1 MAKEYKVNVDGREI
15 IYGAL
20 VRDDDRLSVKEWDT
34 VAHEMVKQN
43 LPEEYEKYKDDE
55 DVIDYIS
62 SWIDIR
68 ERYEALMELLPQSLS
83 YFETSPYRIAEEV
96 YDNTFEKDIVQYDV
110 QEIINRSADLE
121 ELKGELVA
129 YFNLKEVENETNFK
143 SYTNIC

>member
-20 VRDDDRLSVKEWDT
+20 VRDGCRLSVKEWDA

-43 LPEEYEKYKDDE
+43 LPKEYEKYKDDE

-62 SWIDIR
+62 SWINIQ

-83 YFETSPYRIAEEV
+83 YFDTSPYRIAEEV
-96 YDNTFEKDIVQYDV
+96 YENTFEKDIVQYNV
-110 QEIINRSADLE
+110 QEIINRSADLR
-121 ELKGELVA
+121 ELKNELVA
-129 YFNLKEVENETNFK
+129 YFNLKEVEK
-143 SYTNIC
+143 

>member
-20 VRDDDRLSVKEWDT
+20 VRDDSRLSVKEWDA

-43 LPEEYEKYKDDE
+43 LPEEYESYKDNE

-96 YDNTFEKDIVQYDV
+96 YENTFEKDIVQYDV

-121 ELKGELVA
+121 ELKSELVG
-129 YFNLKEVENETNFK
+129 YFNLKEVEK
-143 SYTNIC
+143 

>member
-20 VRDDDRLSVKEWDT
+20 VRDDGRLSVKEWDA

-83 YFETSPYRIAEEV
+83 YFDTSPYRIAEEV
-96 YDNTFEKDIVQYDV
+96 YKNTFEKDVVQHDV
-110 QEIINRSADLE
+110 QEIINRSASLE
-121 ELKGELVA
+121 ELKGELVT
-129 YFNLKEVENETNFK
+129 YFNLKEVEK
-143 SYTNIC
+143 

>member
-1 MAKEYKVNVDGREI
+1 MTKEYKVNVDGREI

-20 VRDDDRLSVKEWDT
+20 VRDDSRLSVKEWDA

-62 SWIDIR
+62 SWINIQ

-83 YFETSPYRIAEEV
+83 YFDTSPYRIAEEV
-96 YDNTFEKDIVQYDV
+96 YENTFEKDIVQYDV
-110 QEIINRSADLE
+110 QEIINTTADLE
-121 ELKGELVA
+121 ELKSELVG
-129 YFNLKEVENETNFK
+129 YFNLKEVEK
-143 SYTNIC
+143 

>member
-15 IYGAL
+15 IYGSL
-20 VRDDDRLSVKEWDT
+20 VRDDGRLSVKEWDA

-62 SWIDIR
+62 SWINIQ

-96 YDNTFEKDIVQYDV
+96 YENTFEKDIVQYNV

-129 YFNLKEVENETNFK
+129 YFNLKEVEK
-143 SYTNIC
+143 

>member
-15 IYGAL
+15 IYGSL
-20 VRDDDRLSVKEWDT
+20 VRDGSRLSVKEWDA

-62 SWIDIR
+62 SWIDIQ

-96 YDNTFEKDIVQYDV
+96 YENTFEKDIVQYDV

-129 YFNLKEVENETNFK
+129 YFNLKEVEK
-143 SYTNIC
+143 

>member
-20 VRDDDRLSVKEWDT
+20 VRDDSRLSVKEWDA

-62 SWIDIR
+62 SWINIQ

-83 YFETSPYRIAEEV
+83 YFDTPPYRIAEEV
-96 YDNTFEKDIVQYDV
+96 YENTFEKDIVQYDV

-129 YFNLKEVENETNFK
+129 YFNLKEVEK
-143 SYTNIC
+143 

>member
-1 MAKEYKVNVDGREI
+1 MTKEYKVNVDGREI
-15 IYGAL
+15 VYGTL
-20 VRDDDRLSVKEWDT
+20 VWDGGRLSVKEWDA

-62 SWIDIR
+62 SWIDIQ

-83 YFETSPYRIAEEV
+83 YFDTSPYRIAEEV
-96 YDNTFEKDIVQYDV
+96 YENTFEKDIVQYDV

-129 YFNLKEVENETNFK
+129 YFNLKEVEK
-143 SYTNIC
+143 

>member
-15 IYGAL
+15 IYGSL
-20 VRDDDRLSVKEWDT
+20 VKDSSRLSVKEWDA

-62 SWIDIR
+62 SWINIQ

-83 YFETSPYRIAEEV
+83 YFDTSPYRIVEEV
-96 YDNTFEKDIVQYDV
+96 YKNTFEKDIVQHDV
-110 QEIINRSADLE
+110 QEIINRSSDLE
-121 ELKGELVA
+121 ELKSELVT
-129 YFNLKEVENETNFK
+129 YFNLKEVEK
-143 SYTNIC
+143 

>member
-20 VRDDDRLSVKEWDT
+20 VRYDGRLSVKEWDA

-43 LPEEYEKYKDDE
+43 LPKEYEKYKDD
-55 DVIDYIS
+55 DAVIDYNS
-62 SWIDIR
+62 SWINIQ

-129 YFNLKEVENETNFK
+129 YFNLKEVEK
-143 SYTNIC
+143 

>member
-1 MAKEYKVNVDGREI
+1 MTKEYKVNVDGREI
-15 IYGAL
+15 VYGAL
-20 VRDDDRLSVKEWDT
+20 VRDGGRLSVKERDA

-43 LPEEYEKYKDDE
+43 LPEEYEKYKDNE

-62 SWIDIR
+62 SWIDIQ

-96 YDNTFEKDIVQYDV
+96 YENTFEKDIVQYDV

-129 YFNLKEVENETNFK
+129 YFNLKEVEK
-143 SYTNIC
+143 

>member
-15 IYGAL
+15 IYGSL
-20 VRDDDRLSVKEWDT
+20 VRDGGRLSVKEWDA

-43 LPEEYEKYKDDE
+43 LPEEYEKYKDNE

-62 SWIDIR
+62 SWIDIQ

-96 YDNTFEKDIVQYDV
+96 YENTFEKDIVQYDV
-110 QEIINRSADLE
+110 QEIINTSADLE
-121 ELKGELVA
+121 ELKSELVA
-129 YFNLKEVENETNFK
+129 YFNLKEVEK
-143 SYTNIC
+143 

>member
-15 IYGAL
+15 VYGAL
-20 VRDDDRLSVKEWDT
+20 VRGGGRLSVKEWDA

-43 LPEEYEKYKDDE
+43 LPEEYENYKDNE

-96 YDNTFEKDIVQYDV
+96 YENTLDKNITKDDIKMFID
-110 QEIINRSADLE
+110 ESKSLD
-121 ELKGELVA
+121 ELKLQLTD
-129 YFNLKEVENETNFK
+129 YFDLDSK
-143 SYTNIC
+143 

>member
-15 IYGAL
+15 IYGSL
-20 VRDDDRLSVKEWDT
+20 VKDSSRLSVKEWDA

-62 SWIDIR
+62 SWINIQ

-96 YDNTFEKDIVQYDV
+96 YENTFEKDIVQYDV

-129 YFNLKEVENETNFK
+129 YFNLKEVEK
-143 SYTNIC
+143 

>member
-15 IYGAL
+15 IYGSL
-20 VRDDDRLSVKEWDT
+20 VRDDGRLSVKEWDA

-43 LPEEYEKYKDDE
+43 LPEEYEKYKSDE

-62 SWIDIR
+62 SWVNIQ

-83 YFETSPYRIAEEV
+83 YFDTSPYRIAEEV
-96 YDNTFEKDIVQYDV
+96 YENTFEKDIVQYNV

-129 YFNLKEVENETNFK
+129 YFNLKEVEK
-143 SYTNIC
+143 

>member
-20 VRDDDRLSVKEWDT
+20 VRDDSRLSVKEWDA

-43 LPEEYEKYKDDE
+43 LPKEYEKYKDDE

-62 SWIDIR
+62 SWINIQ

-83 YFETSPYRIAEEV
+83 YFDTSPYRIAEEV
-96 YDNTFEKDIVQYDV
+96 YENTFEKDIVQYDV
-110 QEIINRSADLE
+110 QETINISADLRE
-121 ELKGELVA
+121 FKNELVT
-129 YFNLKEVENETNFK
+129 YFNLKEVEK
-143 SYTNIC
+143 

>member
-15 IYGAL
+15 IYGSL
-20 VRDDDRLSVKEWDT
+20 VRDGSRLSVKEWDA

-62 SWIDIR
+62 SWINIQ

-83 YFETSPYRIAEEV
+83 YFDTSPYRIAEEV
-96 YDNTFEKDIVQYDV
+96 YENTFEKDIVQYDV

-121 ELKGELVA
+121 ELKGELVV
-129 YFNLKEVENETNFK
+129 YFNLKEVEK
-143 SYTNIC
+143 

>member
-15 IYGAL
+15 IYGSL
-20 VRDDDRLSVKEWDT
+20 VKDSSRLSVKEWDA

-62 SWIDIR
+62 SWINIQ

-83 YFETSPYRIAEEV
+83 YFDTSPYRIAEKV
-96 YDNTFEKDIVQYDV
+96 YENTFEKDIVQHDV
-110 QEIINRSADLE
+110 QEIINRSSDLE
-121 ELKGELVA
+121 ELKSELVT
-129 YFNLKEVENETNFK
+129 YFNLKEVEK
-143 SYTNIC
+143 

>member
-1 MAKEYKVNVDGREI
+1 MTKEYKVNVDGREI
-15 IYGAL
+15 IYGEL
-20 VRDDDRLSVKEWDT
+20 VRDDGRLSVKEWDA

-62 SWIDIR
+62 SWINIQ

-83 YFETSPYRIAEEV
+83 YFDTSPYRIAEEV
-96 YDNTFEKDIVQYDV
+96 YENTFEKDIVQYDV

-129 YFNLKEVENETNFK
+129 YFNLKEVEK
-143 SYTNIC
+143 

>member
-1 MAKEYKVNVDGREI
+1 MTKEYKVNVDGREI
-15 IYGAL
+15 IYGSL
-20 VRDDDRLSVKEWDT
+20 VRDGSRLSVKEWDA

-62 SWIDIR
+62 SWINIQ

-96 YDNTFEKDIVQYDV
+96 YENTFEKDIIQYDV

-121 ELKGELVA
+121 ELKGELVV
-129 YFNLKEVENETNFK
+129 YFNLKEVEK
-143 SYTNIC
+143 

>member
-15 IYGAL
+15 IYGSL
-20 VRDDDRLSVKEWDT
+20 VRDGSRLSVKEWDA

-62 SWIDIR
+62 SWINIQ

-83 YFETSPYRIAEEV
+83 YFDTSPYRIAEEV
-96 YDNTFEKDIVQYDV
+96 YENTFEKDIVQYDV

-129 YFNLKEVENETNFK
+129 YFYLKEVEK
-143 SYTNIC
+143 

>member
-1 MAKEYKVNVDGREI
+1 MAKEYKVNVDGIEI
-15 IYGAL
+15 IYGSL
-20 VRDDDRLSVKEWDT
+20 VRDDGRLSVKEWDA

-43 LPEEYEKYKDDE
+43 FPKEYEKYKDDE

-62 SWIDIR
+62 SWINIQ

-83 YFETSPYRIAEEV
+83 YVETSPYRIAEEV

-129 YFNLKEVENETNFK
+129 YFNLKEVEK
-143 SYTNIC
+143 

>member
-20 VRDDDRLSVKEWDT
+20 VRDDSRLSVKEWDA

-62 SWIDIR
+62 SWINIQ

-83 YFETSPYRIAEEV
+83 YFDTSPYRIAEEV
-96 YDNTFEKDIVQYDV
+96 YENTFEKDIVQYDV
-110 QEIINRSADLE
+110 QETINISADLRE
-121 ELKGELVA
+121 FKNELVA
-129 YFNLKEVENETNFK
+129 YFNLKEVEKWNKF
-143 SYTNIC
+143 

>member
-1 MAKEYKVNVDGREI
+1 MAKEYKVNVDGRKI

-20 VRDDDRLSVKEWDT
+20 VRDGNRLSVKEWDA

-62 SWIDIR
+62 SWINIQ

-83 YFETSPYRIAEEV
+83 YFDTSPYRIAEEV
-96 YDNTFEKDIVQYDV
+96 YENTFEKDIVQYDV

-121 ELKGELVA
+121 ELKGELVV
-129 YFNLKEVENETNFK
+129 YFNLKEVEK
-143 SYTNIC
+143 

>member
-15 IYGAL
+15 IYGSL
-20 VRDDDRLSVKEWDT
+20 VRDDGRLSVKEWDA
-34 VAHEMVKQN
+34 VSHEMVKQN

-83 YFETSPYRIAEEV
+83 YFDTSPYRIAEEV
-96 YDNTFEKDIVQYDV
+96 YKNTFEKDIVQHDV
-110 QEIINRSADLE
+110 QEVINRSSDLE
-121 ELKGELVA
+121 ELKGELVT
-129 YFNLKEVENETNFK
+129 YFNLKEVEK
-143 SYTNIC
+143 

>member
-15 IYGAL
+15 IYGSL
-20 VRDDDRLSVKEWDT
+20 VKDSSRLSVKEWDA

-62 SWIDIR
+62 SWINIQ

-83 YFETSPYRIAEEV
+83 YFDTSPYRIVEEV
-96 YDNTFEKDIVQYDV
+96 YKNTFEKDIVQHDV

-129 YFNLKEVENETNFK
+129 YFNLKEVEK
-143 SYTNIC
+143 

>member
-15 IYGAL
+15 IYGSL
-20 VRDDDRLSVKEWDT
+20 VRDGSRLSVKEWDA

-62 SWIDIR
+62 SWINIQ

-96 YDNTFEKDIVQYDV
+96 YENTFEKDIIQYDV

-121 ELKGELVA
+121 ELKGELVV
-129 YFNLKEVENETNFK
+129 YFNLKEVEK
-143 SYTNIC
+143 

>member
-20 VRDDDRLSVKEWDT
+20 VRDDSRLSVKEWDA

-62 SWIDIR
+62 SWINIQ

-83 YFETSPYRIAEEV
+83 YFDTSPYRIAEEV
-96 YDNTFEKDIVQYDV
+96 YENTFEKDIVQYDV

-121 ELKGELVA
+121 ELKGELVV
-129 YFNLKEVENETNFK
+129 YFNLKEVEK
-143 SYTNIC
+143 

>member
-15 IYGAL
+15 IYGSL
-20 VRDDDRLSVKEWDT
+20 VRDDGRLSVKEWDA

-43 LPEEYEKYKDDE
+43 SPKEYEKYKDDE

-62 SWIDIR
+62 SWINIQ
-68 ERYEALMELLPQSLS
+68 ERYEALMELLPQSLR
-83 YFETSPYRIAEEV
+83 YFDTSPYRIAEEV
-96 YDNTFEKDIVQYDV
+96 YKNTFEKDIVQYDV

-129 YFNLKEVENETNFK
+129 YFNLKEVEK
-143 SYTNIC
+143 

>member
-15 IYGAL
+15 IYGSL
-20 VRDDDRLSVKEWDT
+20 VRDDGRLSVKEWDAI
-34 VAHEMVKQN
+34 AHEMVKQN
-43 LPEEYEKYKDDE
+43 LPKEYEKYKDDE

-62 SWIDIR
+62 SWINIQ

-83 YFETSPYRIAEEV
+83 YFDTPPYRIAEEV
-96 YDNTFEKDIVQYDV
+96 YENTFEKDIVQYDV

-129 YFNLKEVENETNFK
+129 YFNLKGVEK
-143 SYTNIC
+143 